1 MDLADLADDRT
12 AVELIQ
18 FRVDVHVDRLLKEGE
33 CQRFGFRV
41 SGFGLQ
47 VSGFGFRVSSFGFR
61 ISDFGFWF

>member
-33 CQRFGFRV
+33 CQGFGFRV
-41 SGFGLQ
+41 SGSGFR
-47 VSGFGFRVSSFGFR
+47 VYGFGFRVAVY
-61 ISDFGFWF
+61 